1 MNMETKL
8 DTRTKPPLSSTKS
21 IDEGFE
27 SDPDREHSTDS
38 EQNSLLPATGTFDV
52 VQLTDRDGVHH
63 TQIARRPA
71 TTYPNSSS
79 SSGSNYESDNR
90 ANGGVVKIN
99 PKVTIPRAGQRAT
112 SSTITA
118 NPHIIQHNTYR
129 RSPTKGSPSMSE
141 FGTEVKPPRSLS
153 AETVRLRGSIL
164 PATSSQRYHMKG
176 NSSQHYLGGGHYPSL
191 NNHSAVIQNASS
203 LYTFYPAEGN
213 ISLYPSQYGL
223 RYKSS
228 HLNVEEQAP
237 VSAMWTQTIPRHSR
251 R

>member
-1 MNMETKL
+1 METKL
-8 DTRTKPPLSSTKS
+8 DTRPKPPLSSTKS

-63 TQIARRPA
+63 TQIARRPT
-71 TTYPNSSS
+71 TTYPNNTT
-79 SSGSNYESDNR
+79 SSGTFESDNR
-90 ANGGVVKIN
+90 ATGTVVKIN
-99 PKVTIPRAGQRAT
+99 PKVTIPRAGQRGNALPT
-112 SSTITA
+112 VTTTA
-118 NPHIIQHNTYR
+118 HNIQHNTFR
-129 RSPTKGSPSMSE
+129 RSPTKGRPSL
-141 FGTEVKPPRSLS
+141 GIGGEVKAPRSHS
-153 AETVRLRGSIL
+153 AETIRLRANIL
-164 PATSSQRYHMKG
+164 PTASSQRYHLKG
-176 NSSQHYLGGGHYPSL
+176 NSGQQHYLGGHYPSM
-191 NNHSAVIQNASS
+191 NHNAVIQNASS
-203 LYTFYPAEGN
+203 LYTFYPAEGS

-237 VSAMWTQTIPRHSR
+237 VSAMWTQSIPRHSR